1 MGGYTPAQAAAIT
14 GLPLAAVHKAID
26 SRLIRPR
33 AARSG
38 GTVRR
43 LLSKEQLIYLQLE
56 AEGLRLLP
64 VGTRREI
71 AESIRRSPKTENLPV
86 ANGTA
91 LLIEIGTARR
101 AVESQLKQLA
111 RMEDLVV
118 SDPEIMRGTPVFKG
132 TRVPV
137 DLVADMLAQGAA
149 MEDILE
155 GYPTLSKERIAMAPL
170 YMRAF
175 PRRGRPS
182 RYPWQGKKAR
192 GRRSFALVYSAQ
204 GCMRFLI
211 DECLHESLVGI
222 AHNAGFEANHVNHLG
237 LSGKPDWAR

>member
-1 MGGYTPAQAAAIT
+1 MDGYTPAQAAAVT

-38 GTVRR
+38 ATVRR
-43 LLSKEQLIYLQLE
+43 LLTKEQLIYLQLE

-71 AESIRRSPKTENLPV
+71 AESIQRSPKTEKLSV

-91 LLIEIGTARR
+91 FLIEIGTARR
-101 AVESQLKQLA
+101 RVESQLKHLA
-111 RMEDLVV
+111 HIEELVV
-118 SDPEIMRGTPVFKG
+118 RNPEIMRGTPVFKG
-132 TRVPV
+132 TRIPV
-137 DLVADMLAQGAA
+137 DLVADMLAQGASA
-149 MEDILE
+149 EEILE
-155 GYPTLSKERIAMAPL
+155 GYPTLNKEKIAIAPL

-182 RYPWQGKKAR
+182 RYPWREKKVR
-192 GRRSFALVYSAQ
+192 GRKSFSLSALLSSA
-204 GCMRFLI
+204 
-211 DECLHESLVGI
+211 
-222 AHNAGFEANHVNHLG
+222 
-237 LSGKPDWAR
+237 

>member
-1 MGGYTPAQAAAIT
+1 MDGYTPAQAAAVT

-33 AARSG
+33 IARSG
-38 GTVRR
+38 ATVRR
-43 LLSKEQLIYLQLE
+43 LLTKEQLIFLQLE

-71 AESIRRSPKTENLPV
+71 AESIQRSPKTEKLRV

-91 LLIEIGTARR
+91 ILIEIGSARR
-101 AVESQLKQLA
+101 RMESHLKQLA
-111 RMEDLVV
+111 RIEEMVV

-132 TRVPV
+132 TRIPV
-137 DLVADMLAQGAA
+137 DLVADMLAQGATA
-149 MEDILE
+149 EEILE
-155 GYPTLSKERIAMAPL
+155 GYSTLNKEKIAIAPL

-182 RYPWQGKKAR
+182 RRPWQGKKAR
-192 GRRSFALVYSAQ
+192 GTTSFRLSTLP
-204 GCMRFLI
+204 R
-211 DECLHESLVGI
+211 
-222 AHNAGFEANHVNHLG
+222 NA
-237 LSGKPDWAR
+237 

>member
-1 MGGYTPAQAAAIT
+1 MDGYTPAQAAAIT

-33 AARSG
+33 SARAGAS
-38 GTVRR
+38 VRR
-43 LLSKEQLIYLQLE
+43 LLSKAQLIYLQLE

-71 AESIRRSPKTENLPV
+71 AESIQRSPKAEKLPV

-101 AVESQLKQLA
+101 AVEGQLKQLA
-111 RMEDLVV
+111 RMEEMVV

-132 TRVPV
+132 TRIPV
-137 DLVADMLAQGAA
+137 DLVADMLAQGATA
-149 MEDILE
+149 EEILE
-155 GYPTLSKERIAMAPL
+155 GYPTLSKEKIAIAPL

-182 RYPWQGKKAR
+182 RRPWQGKKAR
-192 GRRSFALVYSAQ
+192 GRKSYPLSSLLRSA
-204 GCMRFLI
+204 
-211 DECLHESLVGI
+211 
-222 AHNAGFEANHVNHLG
+222 
-237 LSGKPDWAR
+237 